1 VTHGQDE
8 RHALCD
14 LLAVV
19 GPDQP
24 TLCAGWQTAD
34 LAAHLVLRE
43 RRPDAGAGV
52 MGGPVARYTRR
63 VQGRLLA
70 RYSFTQLVDLIR
82 KGPPRLSMFGLPG
95 ADEKLNLVE
104 FFVHHEDVLRAQPD
118 WQPRKVN
125 PELADVLWDRLS
137 LARLMMRKA
146 PVGVELV
153 RADSAQTSAEQATAD
168 SRAANGATEA
178 RPAGRV
184 RALRGPGARP
194 KAGTHRVRITAK
206 ARTPVVTV
214 TGDPVEL
221 TLWTMGRTSV
231 ADVQLDGA
239 DPDVAALRSDH
250 WRTSGNQRQS

>member
-1 VTHGQDE
+1 MSHAQDE
-8 RHALCD
+8 RNALCD
-14 LLAVV
+14 LLAAV
-19 GPDQP
+19 GPAQP

-52 MGGPVARYTRR
+52 MGGPVAVYTRR
-63 VQGRLLA
+63 VQARLLA
-70 RYSFTQLVDLIR
+70 RYSFAQLVDLVR
-82 KGPPRLSMFGLPG
+82 GGPPRLSLFGLPG
-95 ADEKLNLVE
+95 ANERLNLVE
-104 FFVHHEDVLRAQPD
+104 YFVHHEDVLRAQPD
-118 WQPRKVN
+118 WQPRKVDLA
-125 PELADVLWDRLS
+125 LADVLWDRLS

-153 RADSAQTSAEQATAD
+153 RAD
-168 SRAANGATEA
+168 
-178 RPAGRV
+178 
-184 RALRGPGARP
+184 PGH
-194 KAGTHRVRITAK
+194 GRVRITAK

-239 DPDVAALRSDH
+239 DADVAALRSDH
-250 WRTSGNQRQS
+250 WRH

>member
-1 VTHGQDE
+1 VTHAQDE

-14 LLAVV
+14 LLAAI

-24 TLCAGWQTAD
+24 TLCAGWRTAD

-70 RYSFTQLVDLIR
+70 RYSFAQLVDLIR
-82 KGPPRLSMFGLPG
+82 VGPPRLSMFGLPG

-104 FFVHHEDVLRAQPD
+104 YFVHHEDVLRAQPD
-118 WQPRKVN
+118 WRPREIG
-125 PELADVLWDRLS
+125 PALADVLWDRLS

-153 RADSAQTSAEQATAD
+153 RADSAQTAADRATADQAAAD
-168 SRAANGATEA
+168 SRAATGAAGAPTVTRTRA
-178 RPAGRV
+178 RR
-184 RALRGPGARP
+184 RPGAR
-194 KAGTHRVRITAK
+194 ATASSHRVRITAK

-221 TLWTMGRTSV
+221 TLWTMGRASV
-231 ADVQLDGA
+231 ANVQLDGA
-239 DPDVAALRSDH
+239 DSDVAALRSDQ
-250 WRTSGNQRQS
+250 WRA

>member
-1 VTHGQDE
+1 VTHAKDE
-8 RHALCD
+8 RQALCD
-14 LLAVV
+14 LLADV

-63 VQGRLLA
+63 VQARLAGRH
-70 RYSFTQLVDLIR
+70 SFAQLVGMIR
-82 KGPPRLSMFGLPG
+82 SGPPRLSVFGLPG

-104 FFVHHEDVLRAQPD
+104 YFVHHEDVLRAQPD
-118 WQPRKVN
+118 WQPRKVES
-125 PELADVLWDRLS
+125 ELADVLWDRLS
-137 LARLMMRKA
+137 LARLMLRKA

-153 RADSAQTSAEQATAD
+153 RADRSHGLASSNAAEHGTSGGQGSARRS
-168 SRAANGATEA
+168 
-178 RPAGRV
+178 
-184 RALRGPGARP
+184 
-194 KAGTHRVRITAK
+194 RVRITAK

-231 ADVQLDGA
+231 ADVHLDGA
-239 DPDVAALRSDH
+239 DADVAALRSDH
-250 WRTSGNQRQS
+250 WRS

>member
-1 VTHGQDE
+1 MTHAQDE
-8 RHALCD
+8 RSALCD
-14 LLAVV
+14 LLADV

-63 VQGRLLA
+63 VQTRIA
-70 RYSFTQLVDLIR
+70 HRHSFAELIELIR
-82 KGPPRLSMFGLPG
+82 NGPPRLSLFGLPG

-104 FFVHHEDVLRAQPD
+104 YFVHHEDVLRARPD
-118 WQPRKVN
+118 WQPRKVD
-125 PELADVLWDRLS
+125 PVLVDVLWDRLS
-137 LARLMMRKA
+137 LARLMLRKA

-153 RADSAQTSAEQATAD
+153 RADSGRAADPAAAD
-168 SRAANGATEA
+168 SGADEA
-178 RPAGRV
+178 TKRSV
-184 RALRGPGARP
+184 RATRAR
-194 KAGTHRVRITAK
+194 AVGGRTARVRITAK

-221 TLWTMGRTSV
+221 TLWTMGRTGV
-231 ADVQLDGA
+231 ADVRLAGA
-239 DPDVAALRSDH
+239 DSDVAALRSDH
-250 WRTSGNQRQS
+250 WRH

>member
-1 VTHGQDE
+1 VTHAQDE
-8 RHALCD
+8 RQALCD
-14 LLAVV
+14 LLAEV

-63 VQGRLLA
+63 VQA
-70 RYSFTQLVDLIR
+70 RIAHRHSFAQLVGLIR
-82 KGPPRLSMFGLPG
+82 SGPPRLSVFGLPG
-95 ADEKLNLVE
+95 ADEKLNMVE
-104 FFVHHEDVLRAQPD
+104 YFVHHEDVLRARPD
-118 WQPRKVN
+118 WQPRKIDT
-125 PELADVLWDRLS
+125 EFADELWDRLS
-137 LARLMMRKA
+137 LARLMLRRA

-153 RADSAQTSAEQATAD
+153 RADPSQGQANQNAAEHGTRSGQGSARRS
-168 SRAANGATEA
+168 
-178 RPAGRV
+178 
-184 RALRGPGARP
+184 
-194 KAGTHRVRITAK
+194 RVRITAK

-231 ADVQLDGA
+231 ADVHLDGA
-239 DPDVAALRSDH
+239 DVDVAALRSDH
-250 WRTSGNQRQS
+250 WRS

>member
-1 VTHGQDE
+1 VTHSQDE

-14 LLAVV
+14 LLADV

-63 VQGRLLA
+63 VQAHIAA
-70 RYSFTQLVDLIR
+70 RYSFAELIELIR
-82 KGPPRLSMFGLPG
+82 NGPPRLSMFGLPG
-95 ADEKLNLVE
+95 ADDKLNLVE
-104 FFVHHEDVLRAQPD
+104 YFVHHEDVLRARPD
-118 WQPRKVN
+118 WQPRKVDS
-125 PELADVLWDRLS
+125 ELVDVLWDRLK

-146 PVGVELV
+146 PVGVELA
-153 RADSAQTSAEQATAD
+153 RAD
-168 SRAANGATEA
+168 
-178 RPAGRV
+178 PGR
-184 RALRGPGARP
+184 G
-194 KAGTHRVRITAK
+194 RVRITAK

-214 TGDPVEL
+214 TGDPAEL

-231 ADVQLDGA
+231 ARVQLDGA
-239 DPDVAALRSDH
+239 DSDVAALRSDH
-250 WRTSGNQRQS
+250 WRP

>member
-1 VTHGQDE
+1 VTHAQDE
-8 RHALCD
+8 RQALCD
-14 LLAVV
+14 LLAEV

-52 MGGPVARYTRR
+52 MGGPVAGYTRR
-63 VQGRLLA
+63 VQARLA
-70 RYSFTQLVDLIR
+70 ERHSFAELVGFIR
-82 KGPPRLSMFGLPG
+82 SGPPHLSVFGLPG

-104 FFVHHEDVLRAQPD
+104 YFVHHEDVLRARPD
-118 WQPRKVN
+118 WQPRKVDT
-125 PELADVLWDRLS
+125 ELADELWDRLS
-137 LARLMMRKA
+137 LARLMLRKA

-153 RADSAQTSAEQATAD
+153 RADPSPGQASLD
-168 SRAANGATEA
+168 AANRGTRSGRGSA
-178 RPAGRV
+178 R
-184 RALRGPGARP
+184 RG
-194 KAGTHRVRITAK
+194 RVRITAK

-231 ADVQLDGA
+231 ADVHMDGA
-239 DPDVAALRSDH
+239 DADLAALRSDH
-250 WRTSGNQRQS
+250 WRP